1 MATADALTRGRE
13 AFARRAWGEAYRALA
28 EADAGAEA
36 GAWSGRGRGA
46 DRGGAHLDPHDLE
59 RLATA
64 AYLAGHDQEHA
75 TALERAHKGFV
86 TAGATT
92 AALRCAFWLGMTLAQ
107 RGEDARAGGWFARA
121 ARLVEDDP
129 DRPERAYTLLPAALQ
144 QLEQDPVRARSLFAA
159 AAELAA
165 RSDDRD
171 LQALARLGLGQA
183 LIEGGEVVRGM
194 ALLDEV
200 MTAVQGE
207 EVSAVAAGLLYC
219 AVIDACQ
226 ACFDLQ
232 RAQEWTAAL
241 TDWCASQPDLVPYR
255 GQCLVHRAELLQLH
269 GEWDEALAEA
279 ERASERFRQAPGQ
292 SAIGAAYYRTAEL
305 HRVRGDRDAAE
316 ANYRL
321 ASRSG
326 HAPEPGLALLRL
338 DVGELDRAAATLRRA
353 LDEEHP
359 QPSKRANLLAA
370 AVEVALAGADLE
382 GARRSADALAGLAA
396 ELDAPMLVAAA
407 AHATG
412 AVALAEGDARAA
424 LAALRRA
431 SAGWRDLGV
440 PYEAARVRVRV
451 GLACRELGDEE
462 GAALELEAARAAFAS
477 LGARPELERLSRL
490 ERPVQVARSGRQDR
504 ERGRQGNLER
514 SEQRRSA
521 SAGHTPTRTST
532 GDRPGEATTRTS
544 GLTDRPGGGPT
555 ERPGGLTDRE
565 IEVLRLVATGRTN
578 RAVAEALTISE
589 HTVARHLQNVFAK
602 TGVGSRAAAVA
613 YAYEHDLV

>member
-1 MATADALTRGRE
+1 MATADALARGRE
-13 AFARRAWGEAYRALA
+13 AYARRAWGEAYQALA
-28 EADAGAEA
+28 EADAGAA
-36 GAWSGRGRGA
+36 
-46 DRGGAHLDPHDLE
+46 AHLQPPDLE

-64 AYLAGHDQEHA
+64 AYLAGHDHEHA

-86 TAGATT
+86 TAGATA

-165 RSDDRD
+165 GSDDRD

-183 LIEGGEVVRGM
+183 LIEGGEVGRGM

-241 TDWCASQPDLVPYR
+241 TDWCASQPELVPYR

-269 GEWDEALAEA
+269 GEWDEALTEA
-279 ERASERFRQAPGQ
+279 ERASERFRRSPGQ
-292 SAIGAAYYRTAEL
+292 PAIGDAYYRAAEL
-305 HRVRGDRDAAE
+305 HRVRGDHDAAE
-316 ANYRL
+316 AHYRL
-321 ASRSG
+321 ASQWGR
-326 HAPEPGLALLRL
+326 APEPGLALLRL
-338 DVGELDRAAATLRRA
+338 AAGQLDRAAAMLRRA
-353 LDEEHP
+353 LEEERPHP
-359 QPSKRANLLAA
+359 PMRANLLVA
-370 AVEVALAGADLE
+370 AVEVALAGDDVVA
-382 GARRSADALAGLAA
+382 ARRSADALAGLAA
-396 ELDAPMLVAAA
+396 ERGAPMLAAAA

-412 AVALAEGDARAA
+412 AVALAEGDARVA

-440 PYEAARVRVRV
+440 PYEAARVRMRV

-462 GAALELEAARAAFAS
+462 GATLEFEAARAAFAS
-477 LGARPELERLSRL
+477 LGARPELDRL
-490 ERPVQVARSGRQDR
+490 ERLEGRERPGRGARTGYRDR
-504 ERGRQGNLER
+504 ERRPEGSRGRAEQGGPASPGYER
-514 SEQRRSA
+514 ARASA
-521 SAGHTPTRTST
+521 S
-532 GDRPGEATTRTS
+532 DRPGGPTE
-544 GLTDRPGGGPT
+544 RPGGPTERPGGPTERPGGPT

-565 IEVLRLVATGRTN
+565 VEVLRLVATGRTN
-578 RAVAEALTISE
+578 RGVAETLTISE

-602 TGVGSRAAAVA
+602 LGVGSRAAAVA
-613 YAYEHDLV
+613 FAYEHDLV